1 MTREAR
7 YPLLKGEFRVFSGNE
22 PNRRS
27 AVETAAAEEIQKS
40 ETFGGFLDGFPQLL
54 GKAAAK
60 TATAFPQLPQR
71 RRR

>member
-1 MTREAR
+1 
-7 YPLLKGEFRVFSGNE
+7 
-22 PNRRS
+22 
-27 AVETAAAEEIQKS
+27 VETAAAEEIQKS